1 MKQTKTSKKPTTR
14 RTQTERKETSD
25 RKMFA
30 AATKLILERGTVRT
44 TLKDIGEK
52 AGYSRGLAQAR
63 FGNKEQLYHE
73 LIGLYGRRW
82 SEELDNFVA
91 NKRGLDALFAATD
104 ALEDFLESAPDQL
117 RVMYILWFESVGAG
131 AVLRNRLKAMH
142 ETSRTDV
149 KRWIDQAK
157 DDGSVH
163 PELDARYFS
172 DLYCSF
178 VFGLIYQWLVN
189 PAVFDLPGLLA
200 TVRSQLRLILQ
211 QAALPESRK
220 TGKLA

>member
-1 MKQTKTSKKPTTR
+1 MLV
-14 RTQTERKETSD
+14 
-25 RKMFA
+25 

-63 FGNKEQLYHE
+63 FGNKEQVFHE
-73 LIGLYGRRW
+73 LIGMYGRRW
-82 SEELDNFVA
+82 SEELNQFVDD
-91 NKRGLDALFAATD
+91 KTGLQALFAATD

-131 AVLRNRLKAMH
+131 AVLRDRLKSMH
-142 ETSRTDV
+142 ETSRADV

-157 DDGSVH
+157 LDGSVDSS
-163 PELDARYFS
+163 LNSRYFS
-172 DLYCSF
+172 DFYCSF

-189 PAVFDLPGLLA
+189 PSVFNLPELLE
-200 TVRSQLRLILQ
+200 TVRAYLRVII
-211 QAALPESRK
+211 ESSGRSS
-220 TGKLA
+220 GKPI